1 MVGAEQ
7 TYCKQYASSLG
18 KGSPATKK
26 KTGDPAAMVSME
38 EWATY
43 TNLRVLLSNVGSTLY
58 PGDFQGF
65 TPFEI
70 RNYIGLYMLQ
80 RLSPSP
86 QVKQKFWPQSVN
98 LINGSDL
105 CFKVFGK
112 NADKRHK
119 MFKAFFTIQ
128 DPCKSIP
135 PKSTHPNFKID
146 PFLHWIQTVSMAAW
160 DLGRCFSCDEQMIGF
175 KGNHADKQCIS
186 YKKEGDV
193 FWQMQ
198 STKMDILTVSFF
210 RTCLHPR
217 STLTR
222 KYHHCTLAVSSSLT
236 NSKTN
241 ITWEELTTCTH
252 LQSF

>member
-1 MVGAEQ
+1 MRRRACKHEMVGAEQ

-65 TPFEI
+65 TPFKI

-80 RLSPSP
+80 GLSPSP

-119 MFKAFFTIQ
+119 MFEAFFTIQ

-146 PFLHWIQTVSMAAW
+146 PFLHWIQTVLMVAW

-186 YKKEGDV
+186 YKKEGDG
-193 FWQMQ
+193 FLADAISQDGYTN
-198 STKMDILTVSFF
+198 SSFF
-210 RTCLHPR
+210 
-217 STLTR
+217 
-222 KYHHCTLAVSSSLT
+222 
-236 NSKTN
+236 
-241 ITWEELTTCTH
+241 
-252 LQSF
+252 SFWSRYFVGAGMF